1 MIHYTLFPALVSC
14 IFLGVTLVMS
24 VLPYRRREEQISP
37 RLRVLW
43 QAAMGIAIVSW
54 LVYVS
59 AFIREDYSLR
69 MIYETVHTGMPLIY
83 KIASSWSNAG
93 GSLVLFTGVIALSAI
108 IYERRIPGPIEKLR
122 FYMYSSAFALLGIV
136 IAIAS
141 EAYDTIDL
149 TTATGIGLNPLLKS
163 IWVYPHPL
171 STFASYGILV
181 VAAAG
186 VLSGL
191 NSTQTLRI
199 GWAVLTLGILVG
211 GYWSYVT
218 LGWGGY
224 WAWDPVEVSQLIP
237 WLAAAAAIHA
247 YPISRRLA
255 QASILMS
262 AAGVYLSIFTTR
274 AGVSPLHGFATAR
287 GGLVVITLTLTI
299 GLLVIAFYVMQRSG
313 REGLLRINTKKPYE
327 LGLLLS
333 TTSLVYMFIV
343 TYFVLLA
350 YSVLTMAGKI
360 PGVPSGDE
368 AIRVYHPLLAPAFL
382 LLLAATPLATL
393 GSRTGA
399 RQAYAVVGAGVIL
412 AGALAAATVLGAI
425 EWSPTSSTATNM
437 LISAIVALGSVAA
450 GSALAATLASMRV
463 GQGILAGIFLIHV
476 LMGMLAVG
484 IAVSGPYAYGST
496 YFESSRLKLGEE
508 AQLGSI
514 KIAIKDYSYKL
525 SEGFIEFYT
534 PYAGRSLIY
543 QVASY
548 TTILMSTV
556 LGDMIERALVGEEKL
571 SKMNIT
577 LPASGV
583 KLDDIELDN
592 VSVTVVDP
600 SQGINITLNGVN
612 VDIANAILYTVL
624 TPTRGN
630 ITIVEYK
637 ISGDLTINGM
647 PSQLENKTLMP
658 NTRINIILNEPLN
671 LSVQGFNI
679 TVYNMTVSMFRLGG
693 AGHAFA
699 VVRESSLRADNI
711 TITLLGSLTRE
722 TPGGE
727 STHIPYHLK
736 DSDIVLYAYFTSNPR
751 AKIIWDMVKSDP
763 DIRKILSDKDTRY
776 SILEDSLPK
785 WCKPEEV
792 LTAIRTQGNIP
803 SHCIGYPPAPLTL
816 HSGARLTLVM
826 EIDLGSRVVTRD
838 VTLRFEANG
847 ELQGIKGLVAAS
859 LPVATGVLGNLYV
872 EVYPS
877 YVSIGGEEFGVH
889 ELELFYLHESLENL
903 TTEEAIGVAAIFA
916 AAALYSPDN
925 PGMLVQRAM
934 QDPLSLIIHTLE
946 LYQKAKLYD
955 PENSTIITD
964 GILVRYKYIPAIYL
978 VWVPATLMAAIEL
991 ALAIIREVRRRAG

>member
-1 MIHYTLFPALVSC
+1 
-14 IFLGVTLVMS
+14 
-24 VLPYRRREEQISP
+24 
-37 RLRVLW
+37 
-43 QAAMGIAIVSW
+43 MGIAIISW
-54 LVYVS
+54 LVYVVP
-59 AFIREDYSLR
+59 FIKEDYSLETV
-69 MIYETVHTGMPLIY
+69 YETVHAGMPLIY
-83 KIASSWSNAG
+83 KIASSWSTAG
-93 GSLVLFTGVIALSAI
+93 GSLVLFTGIIALSSV
-108 IYERRIPGPIEKLR
+108 IYERRIAKPTEKLR
-122 FYMYSSAFALLGIV
+122 FYVYSSALAVVGI
-136 IAIAS
+136 ILAIAS
-141 EAYDTIDL
+141 KAYEVLDL
-149 TTATGIGLNPLLKS
+149 TATTATGIGLNPLLKS
-163 IWVYPHPL
+163 PWVYPHPL
-171 STFASYGILV
+171 STFASYGMLV

-186 VLSGL
+186 VLAGL
-191 NSTQTLRI
+191 NSLQTLRI
-199 GWAVLTLGILVG
+199 GWAILTLGILFG
-211 GYWSYVT
+211 GYWSYLT

-247 YPISRRLA
+247 YPLSRALA
-255 QASILMS
+255 RALILMS
-262 AAGVYLSIFTTR
+262 AAGVYLSVFITR

-287 GGLVVITLTLTI
+287 GALVAITLTLTI
-299 GLLVIAFYVMQRSG
+299 GLLVIAFYVMLRSG
-313 REGLLRINTKKPYE
+313 REGLRVNTKKPYE

-333 TTSLVYMFIV
+333 TISLMYMFIV

-382 LLLAATPLATL
+382 LLLAATPLAAL

-399 RQAYAVVGAGVIL
+399 RQAYAVAGAGAIL
-412 AGALAAATVLGAI
+412 AGALAVATALGAI
-425 EWSPTSSTATNM
+425 EWSSTSSAATNM
-437 LISAIVALGSVAA
+437 LISAVVALGSVAA
-450 GSALAATLASMRV
+450 GSALAATLASIRV
-463 GQGILAGIFLIHV
+463 GQGVLAGIFLIHV

-484 IAVSGPYAYGST
+484 IAVSGPYAYGSM

-508 AQLGSI
+508 AQVGSI
-514 KIAIKDYSYKL
+514 KIAIEDYSYEL

-571 SKMNIT
+571 SEMNIT

-583 KLDDIELDN
+583 ELKDIRLNN

-600 SQGINITLNGVN
+600 SQGINITLNGVD
-612 VDIANAILYTVL
+612 VDITNAKLYTTL

-630 ITIVEYK
+630 ITIIEYK
-637 ISGDLTINGM
+637 ISGDLTVDGM
-647 PSQLENKTLMP
+647 PPELENKTLMP

-671 LSVQGFNI
+671 LSVQGFNV

-722 TPGGE
+722 TEGGE
-727 STHIPYHLK
+727 SIRIPYHLK
-736 DSDIVLYAYFTSNPR
+736 DSNIVLYAYFTSNPR

-785 WCKPEEV
+785 WCKSEEV

-826 EIDLGSRVVTRD
+826 EIDLGSKVVTKD

-859 LPVATGVLGNLYV
+859 LPVATGILGNLYI

-877 YVSIGGEEFGVH
+877 YVSIGGDEFGVH

-934 QDPLSLIIHTLE
+934 QDPLSLIIYTLE
-946 LYQKAKLYD
+946 LYQKAKLYG
-955 PENSTIITD
+955 PENSTIMTD

-991 ALAIIREVRRRAG
+991 ALAIIREFRRRAG